1 MATSRSSASG
11 LWHSRRQRTRRAT
24 HITLTLLA
32 LGALLAFSAGSRAT
46 DWQASLDTRLVGSDA
61 QHSLM
66 DGGPGTVRFG
76 RHDEGL
82 QLGRLRF
89 ALTQHILELWSVHL
103 DVSAWDDKGRSP
115 AGVTEAYLQFRPYPR
130 DGLRLRLRAGAFYPT
145 LSLENRAAGW
155 ESPYTLSFSAI
166 DSWLA
171 VELRT
176 IGIEGQLDW
185 LGRRLG
191 HDFALSATGGV
202 FGWNEN
208 AGAELASAGFTFTD
222 RQTPL
227 FERLGRP
234 GPAPAYS
241 EQPFVEY
248 DGHAGAYAGL
258 EARYLDRVVLR
269 VLRYDNHADPTAQ
282 NFVSN
287 TIAWDTRFTSAGVRV
302 ELDDGWTA
310 IAQWLGGETTI
321 APPGLQLDWP
331 FRADF
336 ALLSKRF
343 GRHTLSARY
352 DRFTVRT
359 NNEEIGAGSQDG
371 HAWTAAYVF
380 NASPHWRFTLE
391 WLRVTSSS
399 FNRAAAAGPP
409 LLSETQ
415 VQLAIRYAIGSAVR

>member
-1 MATSRSSASG
+1 MLISRSSPPG
-11 LWHSRRQRTRRAT
+11 FWHSRRQRARRAT
-24 HITLTLLA
+24 HLALTLLA
-32 LGALLAFSAGSRAT
+32 LCALLALSAGSRAAE
-46 DWQASLDTRLVGSDA
+46 WQASLDTRLVSSDA
-61 QHSLM
+61 GRSLM
-66 DGGPGTVRFG
+66 DGGLGTVRFG
-76 RHDEGL
+76 GNDEGL

-89 ALTQHILELWSVHL
+89 ALTQHLLELWSVHL

-130 DGLRLRLRAGAFYPT
+130 DGLRLRLKAGAFYPT
-145 LSLENRAAGW
+145 LSLENRASGW

-185 LGRRLG
+185 LGTRLG
-191 HDFALSATGGV
+191 HDFDLSATGGV
-202 FGWNEN
+202 FGWNEA
-208 AGAELASAGFTFTD
+208 AGAELANAGFTFTD

-227 FERLGRP
+227 FDRIGRP
-234 GPAPAYS
+234 GVPPVYG
-241 EQPFVEY
+241 ERPFVEY
-248 DGHAGAYAGL
+248 DGHAGVYAGL

-269 VLRYDNHADPTAQ
+269 VLRYDNRADPTAQ
-282 NFVSN
+282 DIVSN
-287 TIAWDTRFTSAGVRV
+287 TIAWETRFNSAGVRV

-310 IAQWLGGETTI
+310 VAQWLGGETTI
-321 APPGLQLDWP
+321 APPGLRLDWP

-352 DRFTVRT
+352 DRFSVRT
-359 NNEEIGAGSQDG
+359 NNEETAGGWQDG

-380 NASPHWRFTLE
+380 NASEHWRFTLE

-399 FNRAAAAGPP
+399 YDRAEAGGPP

-415 VQLAIRYAIGSAVR
+415 VQLAIRYAIGATLR